1 MSHIS
6 TQKKCGFTFIEMVVV
21 IGVIGFALPALFA
34 IIFSIARA
42 QTKVQHLTEVK
53 KQADSAIDAIKT
65 TIREDV
71 DGIFKNDVN
80 IPGSKIPIVCGNF
93 STNDGR
99 DLYFHTSDG
108 EYVQFYAASGQ
119 LVKNIEGVGEQP
131 LTSDKVKVFIY
142 RDPADPTTILPEIEL
157 SCNQEAISSTPL
169 VKIHFWAAYQGSTAS
184 TRPEDNAQLEYT
196 IQAKIRNDGP

>member
-1 MSHIS
+1 MSQFS
-6 TQKKCGFTFIEMVVV
+6 AQKKYGFTFIEMVVV

-53 KQADSAIDAIKT
+53 KQADSAIDTIKT

-71 DGIFKNDVN
+71 DGIFVEDT
-80 IPGSKIPIVCGNF
+80 GSKIPVVCVDF

-119 LVKNIEGVGEQP
+119 LVKKIGGTAEQP
-131 LTSDKVKVFIY
+131 LTSEKVKVFIY
-142 RDPADPTTILPEIEL
+142 RDPADPTTIFPEIEL
-157 SCNQEAISSTPL
+157 SCNQDAISSTPL

-184 TRPEDNAQLEYT
+184 TRPEDKAQLEYT
-196 IQAKIRNDGP
+196 IQVKPRNDTQ

>member
-1 MSHIS
+1 MSQIN
-6 TQKKCGFTFIEMVVV
+6 TQKKYGFTFIEMVVV

-53 KQADSAIDAIKT
+53 KQADSAIDTIKT

-71 DGIFKNDVN
+71 DGIFENDIN
-80 IPGSKIPIVCGNF
+80 IQGSKIPIVCGSF

-119 LVKNIEGVGEQP
+119 LVKKIEGASEQP

-142 RDPADPTTILPEIEL
+142 NPSDPTTILPEIEL
-157 SCNQEAISSTPL
+157 SCKQDAVSSAPL